1 MVQSNPFL
9 DLGAWMFRYLGAQML
24 KCLDTWILGCS
35 EAHVDCSKHCA
46 LPYNQLLSHSCPL
59 CYNSWRIRHIV
70 KKNMSDIHV
79 VPLQCHIFHCTKVPL
94 RWLGYVYFHLHIWRL
109 CIRSESRCICSARH
123 LWPSPPG
130 REPTM
135 ESGGIVPNPTSSSS
149 STHCRGIWQCK
160 ESSSHS
166 AAALLQCRETRH
178 AQNVPPFSHSGGG
191 GRPLLPVT
199 GLNHRIFSI
208 LDIRFTHGRFYRLIC
223 PLCVFCNQL
232 LSVSQFFSPE
242 REIHSLLPEA
252 KCGRNGNADLVFFG
266 RFVQILNLI

>member
-1 MVQSNPFL
+1 
-9 DLGAWMFRYLGAQML
+9 MFRYLDAQML

-59 CYNSWRIRHIV
+59 CYNSWRIRHIL
-70 KKNMSDIHV
+70 KKYDGYSTLCLCNVIFSIAQKFLCVGLAMCISIYIYDCCVFAANQGVFAVHATFG
-79 VPLQCHIFHCTKVPL
+79 PLHRGGSRQWNQEV
-94 RWLGYVYFHLHIWRL
+94 L
-109 CIRSESRCICSARH
+109 CLAQ
-123 LWPSPPG
+123 P
-130 REPTM
+130 
-135 ESGGIVPNPTSSSS
+135 SSSS

-199 GLNHRIFSI
+199 DLNHRIFSI

-223 PLCVFCNQL
+223 PLCV
-232 LSVSQFFSPE
+232 
-242 REIHSLLPEA
+242 
-252 KCGRNGNADLVFFG
+252 
-266 RFVQILNLI
+266 

>member
-1 MVQSNPFL
+1 
-9 DLGAWMFRYLGAQML
+9 MFRYLDAQML

-94 RWLGYVYFHLHIWRL
+94 RWLGYVYFHLHIWLL

-135 ESGGIVPNPTSSSS
+135 ESGGIVPSPTF
-149 STHCRGIWQCK
+149 
-160 ESSSHS
+160 
-166 AAALLQCRETRH
+166 LL
-178 AQNVPPFSHSGGG
+178 
-191 GRPLLPVT
+191 LLNTLQRNLAVQ
-199 GLNHRIFSI
+199 RIF
-208 LDIRFTHGRFYRLIC
+208 
-223 PLCVFCNQL
+223 
-232 LSVSQFFSPE
+232 LSQCSCTVAVQRNSPRPE
-242 REIHSLLPEA
+242 RPSLLP
-252 KCGRNGNADLVFFG
+252 
-266 RFVQILNLI
+266 